1 MKRRVT
7 PLSVTRRAAA
17 RQPCMS
23 DTWWPS
29 RYGPDDEFGSLNEI
43 TPAGVAAAAGIVR
56 QGRVIDLSHELHDGI
71 PVFPGR
77 SFRQFLTTT
86 AHQTNRRAAGGGPE
100 GLGQNH
106 VNWIVEQVASTS
118 QLGTHIDALSHLQ
131 IGDRVYNGHR
141 LDDIVEEYGVNRL
154 GIETLPQIVTRGL
167 MLDIARARGVERL
180 SPGDVVTPADAEA
193 ALEAAGLDALPGD
206 AMFFHTGWGGL
217 WDDPAAYLV
226 GEPGPGMDLAAW
238 LVECRISVTGC
249 DTWSFGPV
257 PPEDADRPFEVPQA
271 LNARHGVVIVENLH
285 LSPLAESGIT
295 EFLLVIA
302 HPKPRGA
309 TGAWVAPLAIV

>member
-1 MKRRVT
+1 
-7 PLSVTRRAAA
+7 
-17 RQPCMS
+17 MS

-29 RYGPDDEFGSLNEI
+29 RYGADDSAGSLNEI
-43 TPAGVAAAAGIVR
+43 TPTGVASAAALVR
-56 QGRVIDLSHELHDGI
+56 HGRVFDLSHELHESI

-86 AHQTNRRAAGGGPE
+86 AHQTNRRAPGGGPD

-141 LDDIVEEYGVNRL
+141 LDDIAEEYGVNRL

-167 MLDIARARGVERL
+167 MLDIAAVRGTERL
-180 SPGDVVTPADAEA
+180 SPGSVITPADADEA
-193 ALEAAGLDALPGD
+193 LQRAGLETRPGD
-206 AMFFHTGWGGL
+206 AVFFHTGWGTL
-217 WDDPAAYLV
+217 WDDPEAYLV

-238 LVECRISVTGC
+238 LVERRISLTGC

-257 PPEDADRPFEVPQA
+257 PPENPDRPFEVPQS
-271 LNARHGVVIVENLH
+271 LNARHGVVIVENLR
-285 LSPLAESGIT
+285 LAPLAAEGIA
-295 EFLLVIA
+295 EFLLIVA

-309 TGAWVAPLAIV
+309 TGAWVAPLAVV